1 MEKLRLLTPVIALM
15 LVLGCTAFSLSGFQ
29 PSETGSFSD
38 QVQAASVN
46 DAPVKKLAKKK
57 TLPEKEKNEP
67 KGSSEVS
74 EAKEDCT
81 YKDGVYYGS
90 GMGFRGMIKVKVT
103 IRKGKIADIDV
114 VSSPDDAAYF
124 NRAKKLLSSIISRQ
138 TTNVDTVSGAT
149 YSSVGL
155 IKAVRDALSKA
166 VVSGSEKPEKENDI
180 PLPEKDKPKK
190 TEPRKPVTPGE
201 KGKFPYPDGTYTGS
215 AMGYCS
221 QITAA
226 VTLKN
231 KSITKIRV
239 VSQDDDEEY
248 FSRALVVLKDMVKA
262 QSTQVDT
269 VTGATYSSR
278 GLINAVK
285 EALKKAKAAAEK
297 DPGKDEDPEDDPGD
311 EPAPPEDG
319 YKFNDGIYTVSVP
332 CYPLEDD
339 PEFDEYDL
347 SMTVTIK
354 NDRITRITGVRGNGD
369 GENDSFIKRAA
380 NLMIPAIIKAGNAD
394 SADTVSGTTCTA
406 ESIIAGCSLA
416 FQQARK

>member
-29 PSETGSFSD
+29 PSETGSSSD

-190 TEPRKPVTPGE
+190 PEPRKPVTPGE

-231 KSITKIRV
+231 KSIIKIRV

-297 DPGKDEDPEDDPGD
+297 DPGKDEDSEDDPGD

-319 YKFNDGIYTVSVP
+319 YKFNDGTYTVSVP
-332 CYPLEDD
+332 CYPLEND

-354 NDRITRITGVRGNGD
+354 NDRITRITGVKGNGD

-394 SADTVSGTTCTA
+394 SADTVSGATCTA

-416 FQQARK
+416 FSQARK

>member
-166 VVSGSEKPEKENDI
+166 VVSGSEKPEKDNDI

-190 TEPRKPVTPGE
+190 PEPRKPVTPG
-201 KGKFPYPDGTYTGS
+201 
-215 AMGYCS
+215 
-221 QITAA
+221 
-226 VTLKN
+226 
-231 KSITKIRV
+231 
-239 VSQDDDEEY
+239 
-248 FSRALVVLKDMVKA
+248 
-262 QSTQVDT
+262 
-269 VTGATYSSR
+269 
-278 GLINAVK
+278 
-285 EALKKAKAAAEK
+285 
-297 DPGKDEDPEDDPGD
+297 
-311 EPAPPEDG
+311 
-319 YKFNDGIYTVSVP
+319 
-332 CYPLEDD
+332 
-339 PEFDEYDL
+339 
-347 SMTVTIK
+347 
-354 NDRITRITGVRGNGD
+354 
-369 GENDSFIKRAA
+369 
-380 NLMIPAIIKAGNAD
+380 
-394 SADTVSGTTCTA
+394 
-406 ESIIAGCSLA
+406 
-416 FQQARK
+416 